1 MRLITI
7 EVIDEVVSV
16 LEGADRRTQRAF
28 TVTGQLDIYLKGKF
42 TDHDYDTARILALNV
57 CYEMHIP
64 MGMLRRV
71 MPSKAKSGR
80 KIDPSQKQLF

>member
-7 EVIDEVVSV
+7 EVMDEVVQVS
-16 LEGADRRTQRAF
+16 EGADRRTTLAWR
-28 TVTGQLDIYLKGKF
+28 VPDQLEVYLKGKF
-42 TDHDYDTARILALNV
+42 TDHDYDTARIMALNV

-64 MGMLRRV
+64 ASMLRRK
-71 MPSKAKSGR
+71 MPVSGPKGR